1 MSDEISSPLLD
12 HDHESITDQST
23 HLNNEQHHNR
33 RRSSII
39 ETVDKKVHAYEREP
53 VPQDRLKGWLSF
65 LGLFT
70 SRHTAGTEFAIGP
83 LFVSN
88 GATAIDVIVGL
99 AIGK

>member
-1 MSDEISSPLLD
+1 MSDDISSPLLD
-12 HDHESITDQST
+12 HESTTNQST
-23 HLNNEQHHNR
+23 HSNNEQHHR

-39 ETVDKKVHAYEREP
+39 ETVVKKVHAYEREP
-53 VPQDRLKGWLSF
+53 VPTERLKGWLSF

>member
-12 HDHESITDQST
+12 NESSTNNQST
-23 HLNNEQHHNR
+23 HSNHEHHHR

-53 VPQDRLKGWLSF
+53 VPTERLKGWLSF

-83 LFVSN
+83 LFVCN

>member
-12 HDHESITDQST
+12 NESITNQSI
-23 HLNNEQHHNR
+23 HSNNEQHHR

>member
-12 HDHESITDQST
+12 DESTNNQST
-23 HLNNEQHHNR
+23 HSNNEQHHR

-53 VPQDRLKGWLSF
+53 VPQERLKGWLSF

-83 LFVSN
+83 LFVCN

>member
-12 HDHESITDQST
+12 HESTNNQST
-23 HLNNEQHHNR
+23 HSNNNEQHHR

-83 LFVSN
+83 LFVCN
-88 GATAIDVIVGL
+88 GATALDVIVGL

>member
-1 MSDEISSPLLD
+1 MSDASSPLLED
-12 HDHESITDQST
+12 HKSITNQST
-23 HLNNEQHHNR
+23 HSNNNEQHHR

-99 AIGK
+99 AIGM